1 IRQSPAQSSWAL
13 RIPAPDTAPRQSCP
27 DRSPAGLA
35 VSWLH
40 RQSLTPT
47 CLAHT
52 ISHSHFKE
60 ALMAP
65 RSSKP
70 ARRIEAG
77 GRSLFIHS
85 QPRHSL
91 HDLYHYCMTISWPQ
105 FYLFIAM
112 SFIALNLLFA
122 GLYQLQPGG
131 IANQFPQGFLGAFFF
146 SVETLATVGYGDMH
160 PQTLYTH
167 WISMLEIFIGM
178 MSIALITGVTFARF
192 SRPRARIVF
201 TGNPVVRPLNGEQVL
216 MLRAANARN
225 NVIIDA
231 SARLRLLQHEVTAEG
246 TAFRK
251 LYDLAL
257 VRDQHPM
264 FVLGWT
270 LVHKIDEGSP
280 LYQRDAASLAV
291 ARAQLI
297 LSINGIDETTIQ
309 PMVAR
314 HTFSHQDIR
323 WNHAFADLIYTDED
337 ENDHVDYQR
346 LQEVSPLP
354 PKEE

>member
-1 IRQSPAQSSWAL
+1 M
-13 RIPAPDTAPRQSCP
+13 IPRRA
-27 DRSPAGLA
+27 
-35 VSWLH
+35 
-40 RQSLTPT
+40 
-47 CLAHT
+47 
-52 ISHSHFKE
+52 
-60 ALMAP
+60 
-65 RSSKP
+65 KP

-85 QPRHSL
+85 LPRYSL
-91 HDLYHYCMTISWPQ
+91 HDLYHYCMTISWPY
-105 FYLFIAM
+105 FYLFIAAA
-112 SFIALNLLFA
+112 FITLNLLFA

-131 IANQFPQGFLGAFFF
+131 IANQFPRGFLGAFFF

-160 PQTLYTH
+160 PQTLFTH

-201 TGNPVVRPLNGEQVL
+201 TGSVVVRPLGGEPAL

-231 SARLRLLQHEVTAEG
+231 SARLRLLQHEVTSEG
-246 TAFRK
+246 TTFRK
-251 LYDLAL
+251 LYDLNL
-257 VRDQHPM
+257 VRDEHPM

-270 LVHKIDEGSP
+270 LVHKIDENSP
-280 LYQRDAASLAV
+280 LHQRDAESLEK

-314 HTFSHQDIR
+314 HVFSHQDIR
-323 WNHAFADLIYTDED
+323 WNHAFADLIYTDDD

-346 LQEVSPLP
+346 LHEVRPLP
-354 PKEE
+354 PRRD